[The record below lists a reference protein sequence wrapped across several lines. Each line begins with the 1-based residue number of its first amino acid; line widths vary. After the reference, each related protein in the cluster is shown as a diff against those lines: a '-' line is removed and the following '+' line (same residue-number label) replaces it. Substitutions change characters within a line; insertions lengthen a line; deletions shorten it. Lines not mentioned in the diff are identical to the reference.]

1 MDSLSDG
8 VVSVPKARYSA
19 PEGGNNPS
27 STPGTSRPS
36 QPPSPKQ
43 LRSEVASSTSSVA
56 AHAYEVKT
64 VGYSNGSVI
73 NPNKVPNHGAL
84 QEDLLSMGK
93 RYQSSNKG
101 KVEHGGPNDVL
112 DKPAETS
119 FQNKV
124 SMVEVKSSIQHPVD
138 DSEEF
143 DSSSLPESRNYVLGP
158 GKEVAGRKNGHLVS
172 HSGVGTA
179 FCPSPQNS
187 LYSAAP
193 TLYCEAKQSFTNT
206 EVSECT
212 SSIEKSAETESEVTN
227 SCELTESRKTSMY
240 RGSTGSDVSDES
252 SSSSLSNNMYKPHKA
267 NDVRWEAI
275 QAVRDHDG
283 MLGLNH
289 FKLLKRLG
297 CGDIGSVYL
306 SELSGTRTCFAMK
319 VMDKAALASRKKLLR
334 AQTEREILQSLDHPF
349 LPTLYSHFETEKFTC
364 LLMEYCPGGDLH
376 ALRQKQPGKYFPEHA
391 ARFYVAE
398 VLLALEYLHML
409 GIIYRDLK
417 PENVLVREDGHIMLS
432 DFDLSLR
439 CAVSPTLVR
448 SSNSGMETKKSAYC
462 VQPACIEPTCVMQ
475 PDCITP
481 ACFAPRFFSSKP
493 KKDKKKTKPKN
504 DVYNQVSPLPE
515 LIAEP
520 TSARSMSFVGTH
532 EYLAPEIIKGEG
544 HGSAVDWWTFGI
556 FLYELLF
563 GKTPFKGAGNRATLF
578 NVVGQPLR
586 FPESPS
592 VSFAARDLIRGLLV
606 KEPQHRLAYR
616 RGATEVKQHPFFQ
629 SVNWALIRCTN
640 PPSVPAK
647 QNLLDTSPRPDT
659 PKAAGTDGKV
669 PGVDL
674 KPSGN
679 YIEIDFF

>member
-1 MDSLSDG
+1 MESLVDG
-8 VVSVPKARYSA
+8 VSSLPKIRYSA
-19 PEGGNNPS
+19 PPEVGNNPP
-27 STPGTSRPS
+27 STTGTARPS

-43 LRSEVASSTSSVA
+43 SRSEGVLSPSCVT
-56 AHAYEVKT
+56 AHT
-64 VGYSNGSVI
+64 YS
-73 NPNKVPNHGAL
+73 
-84 QEDLLSMGK
+84 QEEFLHMGK
-93 RYQSSNKG
+93 HYHSSHKG
-101 KVEHGGPNDVL
+101 KLEHGGPNDVL
-112 DKPAETS
+112 NKSAETS
-119 FQNKV
+119 YLNKV
-124 SMVEVKSSIQHPVD
+124 SMLEAKSSDKNPVND
-138 DSEEF
+138 C
-143 DSSSLPESRNYVLGP
+143 DSSRYLESRNHGLVPYKV
-158 GKEVAGRKNGHLVS
+158 VAGQKNS
-172 HSGVGTA
+172 HFASHCA
-179 FCPSPQNS
+179 SPQNS
-187 LYSAAP
+187 LYSAS
-193 TLYCEAKQSFTNT
+193 LYCEAKQSFTNT

-212 SSIEKSAETESEVTN
+212 SSVEKSVESGEVTN
-227 SCELTESRKTSMY
+227 SCDLIESRTTSIY

-252 SSSSLSNNMYKPHKA
+252 SSSSLSNAMNKPHKA
-267 NDVRWEAI
+267 NDIRWEAV
-275 QAVRDHDG
+275 QAARSHHDG
-283 MLGLNH
+283 TLGKEH
-289 FKLLKRLG
+289 FKLLRTLG

-306 SELSGTRTCFAMK
+306 AELIGTKTYFAMK
-319 VMDKAALASRKKLLR
+319 VMDKALLASRKKLLR

-349 LPTLYSHFETEKFTC
+349 LPTLYTHFETEKVSC
-364 LLMEYCPGGDLH
+364 LVMEFCPGGDLH
-376 ALRQKQPGKYFPEHA
+376 ALRQKQPGKHFPEHA

-448 SSNSGMETKKSAYC
+448 SSNLSLETKKSAYC
-462 VQPACIEPTCVMQ
+462 VQPACIQPTCVMQ

-481 ACFAPRFFSSKP
+481 TCFGPRFFTGKP
-493 KKDKKKTKPKN
+493 KKDKKTKVKKNNN
-504 DVYNQVSPLPE
+504 DVHNQASPLPE
-515 LIAEP
+515 LVAEP

-563 GKTPFKGAGNRATLF
+563 GRTPFKGQGNRATLF

-629 SVNWALIRCTN
+629 SVNWALIRCTT
-640 PPSVPAK
+640 PPQVPK
-647 QNLLDTSPRPDT
+647 HYILETPDT
-659 PKAAGTDGKV
+659 PKEPMNGKM

-679 YIEIDFF
+679 YLEIDFF